1 VISTKF
7 WESSS
12 PRLNS
17 GESSSPRFNSGES
30 SSLRWPRAVSVLFDR
45 RNYRTFPPFFVT
57 TIHTELRCRRFAVAC
72 PPSPVMDY
80 AWCFGS
86 GDWAQTQ
93 SEYVESIWPRCTF
106 IYALCLSPTS
116 TGGFFDENINHLPW
130 NSSTCNTPAPL
141 VPDSTPFTF
150 GLEMGLTNELPFSDG
165 FSYAPCDLDS
175 LFGHEMLP

>member
-1 VISTKF
+1 MISKKF

-12 PRLNS
+12 PRL
-17 GESSSPRFNSGES
+17 NSGES

-45 RNYRTFPPFFVT
+45 RNYRTFPLFFVT

-93 SEYVESIWPRCTF
+93 SEYVESIWPHCTF
-106 IYALCLSPTS
+106 IYTLCLSPTG
-116 TGGFFDENINHLPW
+116 TGSFFDENINHLQW
-130 NSSTCNTPAPL
+130 NSSTGNTPTPL

-150 GLEMGLTNELPFSDG
+150 GLEIG
-165 FSYAPCDLDS
+165 FNGTPKNCRRKSSTTQGVSSSCAEIQPQLAT
-175 LFGHEMLP
+175 